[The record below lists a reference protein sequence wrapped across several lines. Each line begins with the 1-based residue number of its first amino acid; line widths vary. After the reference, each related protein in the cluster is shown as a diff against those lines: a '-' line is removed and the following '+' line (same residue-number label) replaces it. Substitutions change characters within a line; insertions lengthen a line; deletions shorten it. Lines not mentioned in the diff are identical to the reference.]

1 MTRGFRKGKL
11 TKDELAQRLRDSL
24 ENESSII
31 ASEMSVPSLLGLA
44 IYYNLVSEHEIS
56 ETVPRMETTISC
68 YMRSILSVS
77 TVPNIECT
85 IDQYAMITSRMYN
98 RGTYISNFVAMYL
111 YGERI
116 PPSSFPDLLPV
127 DINGLGCIGRDAIRY
142 NRETALNEA
151 KPFLDFFMPPDVRN
165 GGFKQVFLPERW
177 PTQTVSLDP
186 TIQSVLDNET
196 NLPPEPTGWKELMNP
211 TGWDNSINRMA
222 TKLNANFQVH
232 CRAGLSKRTSDWLG
246 QLDFGG
252 TYEDS
257 VIVLMQ
263 QLLLLRPRPLNIDNR
278 DYEMIM
284 DLRTVLGVEDD
295 VTWYLP
301 KTHPFNREVVALHA
315 FITRYGDGER
325 SYLPVARRS
334 RKYAYLDVKIYDA
347 LTSKYASK
355 KRTRENDSTTN
366 HSTTSRSLGDAM
378 GLTSESFK
386 ETRKKIRKHIRKEIA
401 QRKRK
406 RPNNPSLKR
415 LKKKRNRIGR
425 GFMHSDTVVASIETD
440 GVGARMC
447 VKTPIDMRPFVKPYV
462 PPEKIDEKEATKKR
476 KRMSRS
482 MGGKGRE
489 TKNKAEK
496 TDVDDE
502 ERERLYAERLK
513 KESPITIGID
523 NGRKKLFVG
532 AISNKGYK
540 KPTTFTFTRSRYYS
554 EMRYWRHESWSKA
567 QTSSE
572 EVAKALANVSVGGG
586 YKCCELKTWRESL
599 GAERKHHETLD
610 KEFILK
616 PDYAIWKM
624 RLHRLKRASLDR
636 ATGEIIREATA
647 NQSPK
652 RLLLL
657 GIGNASFSSTGKG
670 ELSAPTK
677 AVMEALKRSL
687 GRMKLGTGREW
698 KIEEIEEFR
707 STKCC
712 CACGE
717 VTDSP
722 TIWREGTE
730 QKSRRLRLCMTCES
744 TEGKR
749 RDRDVQGAR
758 NMLWILQ
765 HEYYGGRENRPWY
778 MTRKGCEKK
787 EGHVATE
794 NDVAASNATV

>member
-1 MTRGFRKGKL
+1 
-11 TKDELAQRLRDSL
+11 
-24 ENESSII
+24 
-31 ASEMSVPSLLGLA
+31 
-44 IYYNLVSEHEIS
+44 
-56 ETVPRMETTISC
+56 
-68 YMRSILSVS
+68 
-77 TVPNIECT
+77 
-85 IDQYAMITSRMYN
+85 
-98 RGTYISNFVAMYL
+98 
-111 YGERI
+111 
-116 PPSSFPDLLPV
+116 
-127 DINGLGCIGRDAIRY
+127 
-142 NRETALNEA
+142 
-151 KPFLDFFMPPDVRN
+151 
-165 GGFKQVFLPERW
+165 
-177 PTQTVSLDP
+177 
-186 TIQSVLDNET
+186 
-196 NLPPEPTGWKELMNP
+196 
-211 TGWDNSINRMA
+211 
-222 TKLNANFQVH
+222 
-232 CRAGLSKRTSDWLG
+232 
-246 QLDFGG
+246 
-252 TYEDS
+252 
-257 VIVLMQ
+257 
-263 QLLLLRPRPLNIDNR
+263 
-278 DYEMIM
+278 
-284 DLRTVLGVEDD
+284 
-295 VTWYLP
+295 
-301 KTHPFNREVVALHA
+301 
-315 FITRYGDGER
+315 
-325 SYLPVARRS
+325 
-334 RKYAYLDVKIYDA
+334 
-347 LTSKYASK
+347 
-355 KRTRENDSTTN
+355 
-366 HSTTSRSLGDAM
+366 
-378 GLTSESFK
+378 
-386 ETRKKIRKHIRKEIA
+386 
-401 QRKRK
+401 
-406 RPNNPSLKR
+406 
-415 LKKKRNRIGR
+415 
-425 GFMHSDTVVASIETD
+425 
-440 GVGARMC
+440 
-447 VKTPIDMRPFVKPYV
+447 
-462 PPEKIDEKEATKKR
+462 
-476 KRMSRS
+476 
-482 MGGKGRE
+482 
-489 TKNKAEK
+489 
-496 TDVDDE
+496 
-502 ERERLYAERLK
+502 
-513 KESPITIGID
+513 
-523 NGRKKLFVG
+523 LFVG

-794 NDVAASNATV
+794 NDVAGSNATV